1 MLDLLTANLQSKMI
15 NSSVSFLVKYY
26 CFQLKYSLLSIQNQK
41 VDRHLRQAVFIAV
54 IRFYDK
60 IF

>member
-1 MLDLLTANLQSKMI
+1 MLDLLTANLQSRMI

-26 CFQLKYSLLSIQNQK
+26 CLQLKHLQLSIQNQK
-41 VDRHLRQAVFIAV
+41 VYRHLRQAVFIAA
-54 IRFYDK
+54 IRFYGK